1 MQRENLVMALLS
13 LRRRARGSTPINQII
28 LLSSRSRQKKSDFF
42 AIFRVEVLTE
52 NRLVNDD
59 APFEAFLWSRL
70 LPAPLTQRYARSSG
84 TCNGI
89 EMSSIEAYME

>member
-13 LRRRARGSTPINQII
+13 LRRRARGSTPIR
-28 LLSSRSRQKKSDFF
+28 SSCFRRAAGRKKSDFF

-70 LPAPLTQRYARSSG
+70 LPVPLTQRYVRSSG